1 VTGFALYLCRNHKND
16 RPRSATPPDHFRVF
30 CVFRGQFP
38 QKVAFRSA
46 ETSRQPSPMFF
57 RRAEGVN
64 PPRPLYL
71 SSRPRLWIFTSRVF
85 ISAGSRRTARLWGR
99 RPLAPNLCVLCALC
113 LKKTHLSPHH
123 LAIPRNHFRVF
134 RVFRGQFPQKVAFRS
149 AETSRQPFSMFFRR
163 AEGVNPPRPLYLS
176 RRPRL
181 WIFTSRVF
189 ISAGSRRTARP
200 TFPTPTQ
207 PFPCV
212 SCISWIIPHFSPH
225 EFTAQTPPTKSSKIA
240 PDFRDGRHPRLP
252 PSPRRTTTPSR
263 CHGDIYYFGEL

>member
-1 VTGFALYLCRNHKND
+1 LPEVLSYCFVDRTRPEPPPAHSVPRESQPPPTRFVPYCPVCLSRSVSAAGFSNC
-16 RPRSATPPDHFRVF
+16 P
-30 CVFRGQFP
+30 
-38 QKVAFRSA
+38 
-46 ETSRQPSPMFF
+46 
-57 RRAEGVN
+57 
-64 PPRPLYL
+64 
-71 SSRPRLWIFTSRVF
+71 
-85 ISAGSRRTARLWGR
+85 SAGISKTTAPARHPTR
-99 RPLAPNLCVLCALC
+99 
-113 LKKTHLSPHH
+113 
-123 LAIPRNHFRVF
+123 
-134 RVFRGQFPQKVAFRS
+134 
-149 AETSRQPFSMFFRR
+149 PFSCISWTIPQPLPHACNHPIPPLPCIPFLPWFTPVDCRVSLRRNEPPALPNFFRR